1 MREKIKKIA
10 KEREAE
16 LIQIRRTLHQ
26 HPELA
31 LQEVETARLLADNLR
46 KLPGITVY
54 EHMAEGTGVVGILK
68 GSKGPGKCVMLRAD
82 IDALPIEEQT
92 DTEFKSKNPG
102 KMHACGHDAH
112 ATWILGAAMILS
124 QLRDEFCGTVKFVFQ
139 PGEECGKGAMA
150 LIEKD
155 QILENPKVD
164 AVFAAHAWPTVRAGK
179 IGIAAKYAFGCPGGF
194 SLKIIGKGGHG
205 SWPYECINPI
215 TIAVQICSALQAVVA
230 ENLDSTEPRVIS
242 IGSIHAGDAGN
253 IIPDECIVRGTFR
266 ATEMEIMEQ
275 IAAQIERVVDGIT
288 AMHGAKYELDVFIGG
303 EAVKNDPAMIALSKK
318 SAEEILGEG
327 NCYIIDKKHL
337 GGENF
342 AEYSSRVPGCYM
354 FVGIANDQTEGRF
367 GLHSPIFEIDEEVL
381 APAAA
386 VFANIVLNYFN
397 QETEVEKCLN

>member
-1 MREKIKKIA
+1 MREKIKKIS

-139 PGEECGKGAMA
+139 PGEECGKGAKA

-155 QILENPKVD
+155 KILENPKVD

-194 SLKIIGKGGHG
+194 TIKIIGKGGHG

-215 TIAVQICSALQAVVA
+215 TVANQICMALQAVVA
-230 ENLDSTEPRVIS
+230 EKVDSTEPRVIS
-242 IGSIHAGDAGN
+242 ICSIHAGDAGN
-253 IIPDECIVRGTFR
+253 IIPDECVIRGTFR
-266 ATEMEIMEQ
+266 ATEMCIMKQVSSEIEN
-275 IAAQIERVVDGIT
+275 VVSGIT
-288 AMHGAKYELDVFIGG
+288 AMHGAKYEMNVFVAG
-303 EAVKNDPAMIALSKK
+303 EAVKNHPDMIVLSKK
-318 SAEEILGEG
+318 SAEEILGED

-354 FVGIANDQTEGRF
+354 FVGIATDRTEGKF
-367 GLHSPIFEIDEEVL
+367 GLHSPVFEIAEEVL
-381 APAAA
+381 APASA
-386 VFANIVLNYFN
+386 VFANIVLNYFE
-397 QETEVEKCLN
+397 QETEVEKCLR